1 MAEKTR
7 ANDAAW
13 SDQED
18 RISALPDGVLE
29 HILGF
34 LPAHQAVQ
42 ECACPTLAPPL
53 EVHSLSGR
61 LQRHNISNFVS
72 PLLLLRGHIT
82 LDEVKFDFEPYL
94 HLHHDIA
101 IWIRHALL
109 CKAQVFIV
117 HFNNVKLG
125 DPPLVSNHLRRIE
138 LESVDLEGKFLSFA
152 SCPSLE
158 VLKMK
163 ICEINLGRISS
174 QSLKHLRIE
183 YCTFRCRE
191 WTHISVPSL
200 IILRLNDFMGTTPL
214 LQAMPSLDIASVEPD
229 VDIDDYCYEAD
240 FEGCCGLC
248 AKCCGDDD
256 HKGSCVLLGGLLNAM
271 NLELTACPDMFIFG
285 RDLRWC
291 PVFSNLKTLWLNEW
305 CVAAGF
311 DPLICLLEHSP
322 VLEKLTLQLSKGQ
335 KWTKQ
340 TVGSTYKLPTI
351 SGRLNIVE
359 IKCAKVDSRV
369 YKILHFLSKI
379 VLQVNII
386 MDSKSSR
393 LHPLEE
399 FVGYVNALEIRERTL
414 YHSGYKS
421 LNST

>member
-34 LPAHQAVQ
+34 LPAHQAEQTSV
-42 ECACPTLAPPL
+42 LAPRWRHL
-53 EVHSLSGR
+53 WKSTRRLHITSLSGR

-109 CKAQVFIV
+109 CKAQVVIV

-163 ICEINLGRISS
+163 NCEINLGRISS

-183 YCTFRCRE
+183 YCTFRCLER
-191 WTHISVPSL
+191 THISVPSL

-256 HKGSCVLLGGLLNAM
+256 HKGSCFV
-271 NLELTACPDMFIFG
+271 FG

-386 MDSKSSR
+386 MESKSSR
-393 LHPLEE
+393 
-399 FVGYVNALEIRERTL
+399 
-414 YHSGYKS
+414 
-421 LNST
+421 